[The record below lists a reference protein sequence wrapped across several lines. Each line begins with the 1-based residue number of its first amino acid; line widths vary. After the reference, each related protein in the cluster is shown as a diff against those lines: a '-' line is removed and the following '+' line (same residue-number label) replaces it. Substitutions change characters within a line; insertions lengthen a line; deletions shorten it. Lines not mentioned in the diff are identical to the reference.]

1 MNTSEQYLQ
10 TLIEKTLLD
19 EERKQKYLS
28 ALPKMDTELKLKMFV
43 QLLRLRAAKM
53 QLELNDRFEA
63 KMMELYE
70 EKRDDFDQGL
80 YADIANQVLT
90 EYSDEI
96 EGSVTT
102 SLSDADKEDSI
113 QKAHEIA
120 EKLRQLAEEVK
131 ALQE

>member
-1 MNTSEQYLQ
+1 MDTSDQYLQ

-19 EERKQKYLS
+19 EERKQRYLS
-28 ALPKMDTELKLKMFV
+28 ALPKMGTELKLKMLI

-63 KMMELYE
+63 KVMELYE
-70 EKRDDFDQGL
+70 QKKDDFDQGL

-102 SLSDADKEDSI
+102 TMSDTDKEESA
-113 QKAHEIA
+113 QKAREIA

-131 ALQE
+131 ALQ

>member
-1 MNTSEQYLQ
+1 MDTSDQYLQ

-19 EERKQKYLS
+19 EERKEKYLS
-28 ALPKMDTELKLKMFV
+28 ALPKLNTELKLKLLI

-63 KMMELYE
+63 KVIELYE
-70 EKRDDFDQGL
+70 QKKDDFNQGL

-102 SLSDADKEDSI
+102 TMSDTDKEESA
-113 QKAHEIA
+113 KRAHEIA

-131 ALQE
+131 ALQ